1 MKSLTP
7 EAMRAK
13 RKVVAKRMADAADRA
28 RRGEPR
34 YKLEPVKRERKYMRT
49 LKGGHEKVWAQV
61 SYHFRESA
69 NHAFTPEGLHAMQ
82 NKVSRFY
89 GLNNKY
95 NADGS
100 LKAGR

>member
-13 RKVVAKRMADAADRA
+13 RKVVAKRMRDAADRA

-34 YKLEPVKRERKYMRT
+34 YKLELSKYTREHWRK
-49 LKGGHEKVWAQV
+49 LKAQTP
-61 SYHFRESA
+61 SAHHFRDSMRYVL
-69 NHAFTPEGLHAMQ
+69 TPEGINAAY
-82 NKVSRFY
+82 NKVNRFY

-100 LKAGR
+100 LKAGRA